1 MPHAVPGSMLRYA
14 IPIYAIARL
23 LAAIQITVVL
33 LLYVNSNVMLMRI
46 VLKRKMRGG
55 LAFPCALLQLVVVR
69 PRLNATPVFLDNVP
83 ALTTGTVVGVTA

>member
-1 MPHAVPGSMLRYA
+1 
-14 IPIYAIARL
+14 
-23 LAAIQITVVL
+23 
-33 LLYVNSNVMLMRI
+33 
-46 VLKRKMRGG
+46 MRGG